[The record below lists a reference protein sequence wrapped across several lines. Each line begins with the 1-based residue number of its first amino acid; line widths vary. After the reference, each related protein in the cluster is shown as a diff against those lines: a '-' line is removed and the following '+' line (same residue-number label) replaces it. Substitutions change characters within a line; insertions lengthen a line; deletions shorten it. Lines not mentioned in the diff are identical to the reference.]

1 MMDTEFVV
9 ALRGWAQKASGACED
24 AYQRSSFDAPLSE
37 FAQTMTTQL
46 RDLFWLL
53 TSRLG
58 AERERL
64 AAIVEEHLDGP
75 GEADA
80 RSALARF
87 DAAVGK
93 DTGR

>member
-9 ALRGWAQKASGACED
+9 ALRGWAQQAYGACED

-64 AAIVEEHLDGP
+64 AATVEEHLDGP
-75 GEADA
+75 GEAEA
-80 RSALARF
+80 LAALARF
-87 DAAVGK
+87 DAAVRREA
-93 DTGR
+93 GR